1 MDTEKINRLTDAL
14 LAFVER
20 TSKEAA
26 SETEVEVLP
35 QVASVL
41 VEIIKL
47 NVYQTQNE
55 SYRRRKHLQY
65 RNLLLSALICFFLG
79 LVVQMFFKFF

>member
-14 LAFVER
+14 LTFVER
-20 TSKEAA
+20 ASKEAA

-35 QVASVL
+35 QVASML

-47 NVYQTQNE
+47 IV
-55 SYRRRKHLQY
+55 
-65 RNLLLSALICFFLG
+65 
-79 LVVQMFFKFF
+79 

>member
-14 LAFVER
+14 LTFVER
-20 TSKEAA
+20 AAKEAA

-41 VEIIKL
+41 VEIIEL
-47 NVYQTQNE
+47 NV
-55 SYRRRKHLQY
+55 
-65 RNLLLSALICFFLG
+65 
-79 LVVQMFFKFF
+79 

>member
-1 MDTEKINRLTDAL
+1 MKEKDTEKINRLTDAL

-20 TSKEAA
+20 ASKEAA

-35 QVASVL
+35 QVASML

-47 NVYQTQNE
+47 IV
-55 SYRRRKHLQY
+55 
-65 RNLLLSALICFFLG
+65 
-79 LVVQMFFKFF
+79 

>member
-1 MDTEKINRLTDAL
+1 MPCSSGQRADVYKRQL

-20 TSKEAA
+20 ASKEAA

-47 NVYQTQNE
+47 TV
-55 SYRRRKHLQY
+55 
-65 RNLLLSALICFFLG
+65 
-79 LVVQMFFKFF
+79 

>member
-20 TSKEAA
+20 ASKEAA

-35 QVASVL
+35 QVVSML

-47 NVYQTQNE
+47 IV
-55 SYRRRKHLQY
+55 
-65 RNLLLSALICFFLG
+65 
-79 LVVQMFFKFF
+79 

>member
-20 TSKEAA
+20 ASKEAA

-35 QVASVL
+35 QVAS
-41 VEIIKL
+41 I
-47 NVYQTQNE
+47 
-55 SYRRRKHLQY
+55 
-65 RNLLLSALICFFLG
+65 
-79 LVVQMFFKFF
+79 

>member
-47 NVYQTQNE
+47 IV
-55 SYRRRKHLQY
+55 
-65 RNLLLSALICFFLG
+65 
-79 LVVQMFFKFF
+79 

>member
-1 MDTEKINRLTDAL
+1 MDAEKINCLTDAL

-20 TSKEAA
+20 ASKKAA

-47 NVYQTQNE
+47 NV
-55 SYRRRKHLQY
+55 
-65 RNLLLSALICFFLG
+65 
-79 LVVQMFFKFF
+79 

>member
-1 MDTEKINRLTDAL
+1 MYHKTDRKENVMDTEKINRLTDAL

-20 TSKEAA
+20 ASKEAA

-47 NVYQTQNE
+47 NV
-55 SYRRRKHLQY
+55 
-65 RNLLLSALICFFLG
+65 
-79 LVVQMFFKFF
+79 

>member
-1 MDTEKINRLTDAL
+1 MDTDKINRLTDAL

-20 TSKEAA
+20 VAKEAA
-26 SETEVEVLP
+26 NETEVEVLP

-47 NVYQTQNE
+47 NV
-55 SYRRRKHLQY
+55 
-65 RNLLLSALICFFLG
+65 
-79 LVVQMFFKFF
+79 